1 MESAILVLHVLV
13 AVLMIGLI
21 LLQQGK
27 GAEAGASFG
36 AGASQTVFGS
46 AGNAGFLTKATA
58 VLAAIFF
65 ITSLGLAIYARK
77 HAEATGILQIP
88 GLEQTAPADAP
99 KPAGDAPVAPAQKAP
114 ADAPVA
120 PAAPK

>member
-1 MESAILVLHVLV
+1 MESAILILHVLA

-46 AGNAGFLTKATA
+46 AGNAGFLTKFTA
-58 VLAAIFF
+58 FLALFF
-65 ITSLGLAIYARK
+65 FCTSLSLAWYARK
-77 HAEATGILQIP
+77 HAETAGVLQVP
-88 GLEQTAPADAP
+88 GLEQPAQTPEAP
-99 KPAGDAPVAPAQKAP
+99 KPAGDAPVAPKAP
-114 ADAPVA
+114 GAGDAPVA
-120 PAAPK
+120 PAK